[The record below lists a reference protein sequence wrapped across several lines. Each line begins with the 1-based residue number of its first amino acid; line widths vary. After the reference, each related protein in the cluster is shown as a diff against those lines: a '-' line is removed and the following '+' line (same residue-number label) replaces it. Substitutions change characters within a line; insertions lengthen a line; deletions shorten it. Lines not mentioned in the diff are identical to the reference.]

1 MNTFKRIW
9 ATKNPDD
16 EWWSSFV
23 TSPMAVVFNWI
34 VIDFAWITPN
44 RITLFSFIVALA
56 SAVFICLGSLEE
68 IQRVSFH
75 VAAAILIH
83 VSHILDCMDGQMAR
97 YRGTLSRSGSFF
109 DKATDH
115 LQVFIW
121 FGAIA
126 YAGYIH
132 AHQDVTPI
140 FLGFIGVCFYAL
152 RGYVKYVVIHSE
164 MERDKEYLTETSRI
178 IAALQKQLDEFGGL
192 DKGLGN
198 NLAWFL
204 KEQKKLFNFDEGVF
218 IFMLSLALIFPATLI
233 PMLWVFAVSQFLL
246 GIIRCC
252 QRGQQLAS
260 GHRPD
265 SPKLPNK

>member
-1 MNTFKRIW
+1 MGKFKRIW
-9 ATKNPDD
+9 ATKNPND

-23 TSPMAVVFNWI
+23 TSPLAVVCNWLVVDI
-34 VIDFAWITPN
+34 AWITPN
-44 RITLFSFIVALA
+44 LITLFSFIVALA
-56 SAVFICLGSLEE
+56 SAVFICLGSSEE
-68 IQRVSFH
+68 NLRTSFH
-75 VAAAILIH
+75 VVAAILIH

-126 YAGYIH
+126 YTGYMQTQ
-132 AHQDVTPI
+132 QDVTPI
-140 FLGFIGVCFYAL
+140 FLAFIGVCFYAL

-233 PMLWVFAVSQFLL
+233 PMLWVFAVSQLLL

-260 GHRPD
+260 DQRPD
-265 SPKLPNK
+265 PPKTPDK

>member
-1 MNTFKRIW
+1 MDKFKRIW

-23 TSPMAVVFNWI
+23 TSPLAVVGNWFVVDI
-34 VIDFAWITPN
+34 AWITPN
-44 RITLFSFIVALA
+44 LITLFSFMVALA
-56 SAVFICLGSLEE
+56 SAVFICLGSSEE
-68 IQRVSFH
+68 SLRTSFH
-75 VAAAILIH
+75 VTAAVLIH

-140 FLGFIGVCFYAL
+140 FLAFIGVSFYAL
-152 RGYVKYVVIHSE
+152 RGYVKYVTIHSE
-164 MERDKEYLTETSRI
+164 MERDQEYLTETSRTS
-178 IAALQKQLDEFGGL
+178 AAFQKQFDEFGGL
-192 DKGLGN
+192 GKGLGN
-198 NLAWFL
+198 NLIWFL
-204 KEQKKLFNFDEGVF
+204 KEQRKLFNFDEGVF
-218 IFMLSLALIFPATLI
+218 VFMLSLALIIPSTLI
-233 PMLWVFAVSQFLL
+233 PMLWVFAVSQGFW

-252 QRGQQLAS
+252 QRGQQLA
-260 GHRPD
+260 HDQRPD
-265 SPKLPNK
+265 SPKIPDK

>member
-1 MNTFKRIW
+1 MDKFKRIW
-9 ATKNPDD
+9 ATKNPND

-23 TSPMAVVFNWI
+23 TSPLAVVGNWFVVDI
-34 VIDFAWITPN
+34 AWITPN
-44 RITLFSFIVALA
+44 LITLFSFIVALA
-56 SAVFICLGSLEE
+56 SAAFICLGSLEE
-68 IQRVSFH
+68 SQRVSFH

-126 YAGYIH
+126 YAGYK
-132 AHQDVTPI
+132 QTEPDVTPI
-140 FLGFIGVCFYAL
+140 FLAFIGVSFYAL
-152 RGYVKYVVIHSE
+152 RGYMKYVVIHSE
-164 MERDKEYLTETSRI
+164 MERDQEYLTEISRTS
-178 IAALQKQLDEFGGL
+178 AALQKQFDELGGL
-192 DKGLGN
+192 GKSLGN

-204 KEQKKLFNFDEGVF
+204 KEQEKLFNFDEGVF
-218 IFMLSLALIFPATLI
+218 IFMLSLALLIPAALI
-233 PMLWVFAVSQFLL
+233 PMLWVFAVSQLLL

-252 QRGQQLAS
+252 QRGQQLS
-260 GHRPD
+260 SDQRPD
-265 SPKLPNK
+265 SPKTPDK

>member
-1 MNTFKRIW
+1 MNKFKRIW

-23 TSPMAVVFNWI
+23 TSPLAVVGNWFVVDI
-34 VIDFAWITPN
+34 AWITPN
-44 RITLFSFIVALA
+44 LLTLFSFIVALA
-56 SAVFICLGSLEE
+56 SAAFICLGSLEE
-68 IQRVSFH
+68 GQRVSFH

-126 YAGYIH
+126 FAGYV
-132 AHQDVTPI
+132 QTKVVTSV
-140 FLGFIGVCFYAL
+140 FLAFIGVSFYAM
-152 RGYVKYVVIHSE
+152 RGYVKYVAIHSE
-164 MERDKEYLTETSRI
+164 MERDKEYLTETARTG
-178 IAALQKQLDEFGGL
+178 AALQKQLDELGGL
-192 DKGLGN
+192 GKGLGN
-198 NLAWFL
+198 NLRWFL
-204 KEQKKLFNFDEGVF
+204 KEQRKLFNFDEGVF
-218 IFMLSLALIFPATLI
+218 IFMLTLALVFPSTLV
-233 PMLWVFAVSQFLL
+233 PMLWVFAGSQIFW

-252 QRGQQLAS
+252 QRGQQLA
-260 GHRPD
+260 HDQHAD
-265 SPKLPNK
+265 SPKIPDK

>member
-1 MNTFKRIW
+1 MDKFKRIW

-23 TSPMAVVFNWI
+23 TSPLAVVGNWFVVDI
-34 VIDFAWITPN
+34 AWITPN
-44 RITLFSFIVALA
+44 LLTLFSFIVALA

-68 IQRVSFH
+68 SQRVSFH

-126 YAGYIH
+126 FTGYVETKV
-132 AHQDVTPI
+132 VTSV
-140 FLGFIGVCFYAL
+140 FLAFIGVSFYAM
-152 RGYVKYVVIHSE
+152 RGYVKYVAIHSE
-164 MERDKEYLTETSRI
+164 MERNKEYLTETARTS
-178 IAALQKQLDEFGGL
+178 AALQKQLDELGGL
-192 DKGLGN
+192 GKGLGN
-198 NLAWFL
+198 NLIWFL
-204 KEQKKLFNFDEGVF
+204 KEHRKLFNFDEGVF
-218 IFMLSLALIFPATLI
+218 IFMLSLALIIPSTLI
-233 PMLWVFAVSQFLL
+233 PMLLVFAVSQGFL
-246 GIIRCC
+246 GILRCC
-252 QRGQQLAS
+252 QSGQQLALDP
-260 GHRPD
+260 RPD
-265 SPKLPNK
+265 PPKIPDK